1 MNSFGRLFK
10 VSLFGESHGE
20 KIGIVIDGVRPGI
33 PISVSDFQHD
43 LERRKPGKT
52 GTTTRT
58 ESDEAQI
65 VSGIY
70 QGFTTGAPLTLLFEN
85 TNTRPAD
92 YEQFVQQPRPG
103 HADFV
108 SGKKYMGY
116 ADPRGGGH
124 FSGRMTVALVAAG
137 VMAKKMIQPVAIH
150 SSILEIGGLT
160 EYNDLLES
168 LQLAG
173 ESVGGLIECK
183 IQNVPVGWGEP
194 FFDSVES
201 IISHLVFSIPSI
213 KGIEFG
219 SGFKA
224 AVMKG
229 SEHNDLIVDES
240 GKTKT
245 NHSGGINGGVSNGN
259 EIVFRVAVKPTSSI
273 STTQETFDFKTG
285 KSEKLVISG
294 RHDSCVALRVPVV
307 LEAVTAIGLADLSLI
322 SGW

>member
-20 KIGIVIDGVRPGI
+20 KIGIVVDGVRPGI
-33 PISVSDFQHD
+33 LLSVSDFHND
-43 LERRKPGKT
+43 LERRKPGKA
-52 GTTTRT
+52 GTTART
-58 ESDEAQI
+58 EADEVQI
-65 VSGIY
+65 ASGVY
-70 QGFTTGAPLTLLFEN
+70 RGHTTGAPLTMLFKN

-108 SGKKYMGY
+108 SEIKYQGFS
-116 ADPRGGGH
+116 DPRGGGH

-137 VMAKKMIQPVAIH
+137 VVAKKMIQPVIVQ
-150 SSILEIGGLT
+150 STILEIGGLK
-160 EYNDLLES
+160 EYDKLLES
-168 LQLAG
+168 LQLTG
-173 ESVGGLIECK
+173 DSVGGLVECK

-194 FFDSVES
+194 FFDSMES

-224 AVMKG
+224 SVMKG
-229 SEHNDLIVDES
+229 SEHNDPIVDES

-245 NHSGGINGGVSNGN
+245 NHSGGINAGISNGN

-273 STTQETFDFKTG
+273 SSMQETFNFNTG
-285 KSEKLVISG
+285 KSEQLVISG
-294 RHDSCVALRVPVV
+294 RHDTCIALRVPVV

>member
-33 PISVSDFQHD
+33 PLSAIDFHFD
-43 LERRKPGKT
+43 LQRRKPGKS

-58 ESDEAQI
+58 EADEVQI
-65 VSGIY
+65 VSGVY
-70 QGFTTGAPLTLLFEN
+70 QGFSTGAPLTLLFEN

-137 VMAKKMIQPVAIH
+137 VVAKKMIQPVAIH

-168 LQLAG
+168 LQLSG
-173 ESVGGLIECK
+173 DSVGGLIECK

-229 SEHNDLIVDES
+229 SEHNDLIADES

-245 NHSGGINGGVSNGN
+245 NHSGGINGGISNGN

-273 STTQETFDFKTG
+273 SSTQETFDFKTG